1 MNSNDFA
8 SADAMV
14 LGVVAASMGAAPEMA
29 GYVMASIE
37 KYGVQGDWF
46 RDLRHKQFFEAAVAA
61 WREHRALD
69 VFHVKKRYEDAD
81 GLGFVEMFEELAES
95 GAMSM
100 HLEHYLNAL
109 KQKSIYGKV
118 HKMTAEW
125 LAEMKPDNIG
135 IQLEDFAK
143 KLHDFQ
149 ETLADNDNGLRRLGD
164 YVEQSVARK
173 KKLHEERFVNHN
185 WEFMDGLP
193 WPWHSLNQIF
203 TGLKPGLHVVAALA
217 SQGKS
222 TMAADLSVFWN
233 ERGIKHGIVCIDM
246 AGEQYADRY
255 PSIMERVSLAKLNF
269 GGSEEDVAKF
279 ERGFRR
285 AAEMDNVWITEE
297 DGAKTIEYLCYR
309 GVKTLGWKAVIID
322 YIQLVSPDEKGQMPE
337 YTRVQRAVQ
346 AVKRIAKR
354 LKIPIICLAQLS
366 RQFEKEVRE
375 GKYAEPG
382 LDAIGDSAE
391 IARAAASVTAIY
403 YDEDMRKYWKETPPT
418 QLAFGDKTNQA
429 IVCGIVGMDAETQE
443 QATARQNGQ
452 ASLAKS
458 LRPMWVEVLK
468 NQQGGRGK
476 LPFVMYPGYFLF
488 RPGDV
493 EGEDEEVLLGGK
505 SKKLPVG
512 KFEHICDDWTYAAED
527 WWLEMTGAMPR
538 RGCKLMG
545 ETYAQMRERMAEERK
560 RHPEVKQF
568 VREYDDR
575 GRVVGWHW
583 QEPAELSSAI
593 RTGGAR

>member
-1 MNSNDFA
+1 MENNDFA
-8 SADAMV
+8 SADRMV
-14 LGVVAASMGAAPEMA
+14 LGAVVGLCGSDSTSI
-29 GYVMASIE
+29 GYAMASVE

-46 RDLRHKQFFEAAVAA
+46 RDLRHKLLFDAIVAT
-61 WREHRALD
+61 WREHRSLD
-69 VFHVKKRYEDAD
+69 VFHVKKRYDDD
-81 GLGFVEMFEELAES
+81 GGRGFVELFEGLNAS
-95 GAMSM
+95 YATVAN
-100 HLEHYLNAL
+100 LDYYLNAL
-109 KQKSIYGKV
+109 KQKAIYGKV

-125 LAEMKPDNIG
+125 LSEMNPDNIG
-135 IQLEDFAK
+135 IQIEDFAK

-149 ETLADNDNGLRRLGD
+149 ETLADNDNGLKRLGD
-164 YVEQSVARK
+164 YLETSIAK
-173 KKLHEERFVNHN
+173 KRKLHEERFVKHN
-185 WEFMDGLP
+185 WEYLDGLP
-193 WPWHSLNQIF
+193 WPWHCMNQIF
-203 TGLKPGLHVVAALA
+203 TGLKPGLHIVGALA

-269 GGSEEDVAKF
+269 GGSSDDLAKY

-285 AAEMDNVWITEE
+285 ASELDNVWITEE

-309 GVKTLGWKAVIID
+309 GVKTLGWQAVIID

-337 YTRVQRAVQ
+337 YTRVQRATQ

-366 RQFEKEVRE
+366 RAFEKELRE

-382 LDAIGDSAE
+382 LDSIGDSAE
-391 IARAAASVTAIY
+391 IARAAATITTLY
-403 YDEDMRKYWKETPPT
+403 YDIDMRNYWKETPPT
-418 QLAFGDKTNQA
+418 QLAFGDKSDRAIEYGVIQA
-429 IVCGIVGMDAETQE
+429 GSESFEE
-443 QATARQNGQ
+443 QTARRNGQ
-452 ASLAKS
+452 LSLAKS
-458 LRPMWVEVLK
+458 LRPMWVEILK

-476 LPFVMYPGYFLF
+476 LPFVMFPGYFLF
-488 RPGDV
+488 RPGNV
-493 EGEDEEVLLGGK
+493 EGEDCDVIVGGK
-505 SKKLPVG
+505 EKKLPVG
-512 KFEHICDDWTYAAED
+512 KFEQICDDWTYAAED
-527 WWLEMTGAMPR
+527 WWLEMTNAMPQ

-568 VREYDDR
+568 VREYDDS
-575 GRVVGWHW
+575 GNVVGWHW
-583 QEPAELSSAI
+583 ENEK
-593 RTGGAR
+593 